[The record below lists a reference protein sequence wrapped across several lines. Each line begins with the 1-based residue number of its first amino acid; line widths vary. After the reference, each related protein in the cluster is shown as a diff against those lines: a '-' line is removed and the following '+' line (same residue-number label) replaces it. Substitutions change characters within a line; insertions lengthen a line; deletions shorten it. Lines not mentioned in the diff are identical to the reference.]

1 MVKDII
7 KILQIRVPGTKS
19 YLLNYFQKILMKNKS
34 SLLII
39 RKIEKF
45 QYLIVTT
52 GEKKSM
58 QNILFFKKIEES
70 LKKVSDRSERK
81 MALVV
86 KGLHKWQVCLFARI
100 SLVLLCSV
108 LLSVYCSSNMN
119 QLQYEHLAP
128 RCQPIGHK
136 KGTLKE
142 MRNALNEV
150 RGEEHTGPVSS

>member
-86 KGLHKWQVCLFARI
+86 KGLHK
-100 SLVLLCSV
+100 
-108 LLSVYCSSNMN
+108 
-119 QLQYEHLAP
+119 
-128 RCQPIGHK
+128 
-136 KGTLKE
+136 
-142 MRNALNEV
+142 
-150 RGEEHTGPVSS
+150 